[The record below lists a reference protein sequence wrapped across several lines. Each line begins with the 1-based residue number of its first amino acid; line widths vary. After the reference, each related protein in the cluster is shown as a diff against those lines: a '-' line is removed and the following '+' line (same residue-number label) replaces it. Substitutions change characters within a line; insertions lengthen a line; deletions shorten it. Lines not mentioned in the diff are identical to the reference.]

1 MMRSHRKRI
10 SGFTLIEAMVVLFVV
25 SLITL
30 TFYETW
36 NLGTKHI
43 ANAKYRL
50 GATALA
56 NQQMEIIRSLIFD
69 DIGTISGI
77 PSGTLAQDQTLHVN
91 NTVYDVHT
99 VVQFVDDPTDG
110 TLSSGTDLASL

>member
-1 MMRSHRKRI
+1 MVRSQRKRI
-10 SGFTLIEAMVVLFVV
+10 SGFTLIEALVVLFVV

-69 DIGTISGI
+69 DIGTVS
-77 PSGTLAQDQTLHVN
+77 
-91 NTVYDVHT
+91 
-99 VVQFVDDPTDG
+99 
-110 TLSSGTDLASL
+110 DLACEQYGI